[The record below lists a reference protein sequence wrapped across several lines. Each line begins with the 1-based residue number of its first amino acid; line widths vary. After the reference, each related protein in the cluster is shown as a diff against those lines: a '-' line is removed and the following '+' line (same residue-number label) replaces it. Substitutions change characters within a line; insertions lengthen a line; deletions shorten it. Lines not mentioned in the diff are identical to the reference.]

1 MVRMKMEKLVKVVA
15 GNRGS
20 RRITIPKEICEK
32 LELEDDDYVVVSY
45 NGNKTALITPVEIK
59 KRK

>member
-1 MVRMKMEKLVKVVA
+1 MKMDKLIKVVA

-20 RRITIPKEICEK
+20 KRITIPKEICEK
-32 LELEDDDYVVVSY
+32 LDLKDDDYVVVSY
-45 NGNKTALITPVEIK
+45 NGNKTALIAPVDIK

>member
-1 MVRMKMEKLVKVVA
+1 MEMEKLIKVVA

-20 RRITIPKEICEK
+20 KRITIPKEICEK
-32 LELEDDDYVVVSY
+32 LDLKDDDYVVVSY
-45 NGNKTALITPVEIK
+45 NGNKTALIAPVDIK

>member
-1 MVRMKMEKLVKVVA
+1 MDKLIKVVA

-20 RRITIPKEICEK
+20 KRITIPKEICEK
-32 LELEDDDYVVVSY
+32 LDLKDDDYVVVSY
-45 NGNKTALITPVEIK
+45 NGNKTALIAPVDIK